1 MKRDRFFKNF
11 LKNREKMKLLP
22 MPTTCRDLLKLKE
35 REGSGWGFPRTV
47 SEVAQGRG
55 TGAGL

>member
-1 MKRDRFFKNF
+1 
-11 LKNREKMKLLP
+11 MKLLP